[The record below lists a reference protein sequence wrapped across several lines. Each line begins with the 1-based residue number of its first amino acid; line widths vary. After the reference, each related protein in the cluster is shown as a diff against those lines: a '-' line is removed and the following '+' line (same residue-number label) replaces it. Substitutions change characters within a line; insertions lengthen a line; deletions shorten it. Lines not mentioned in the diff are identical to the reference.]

1 MGVLLKVE
9 QVTKKFDGVDALRGV
24 NLEVHQGE
32 FHALLGE
39 NGAGKSTLIK
49 IIGGIY
55 TPTSGRII
63 FENTKYS
70 ALSPSLSRNLGINIV
85 HQESTIFPSF
95 SSLTNFAINREP
107 LRFFDWIDWQTVQR
121 SYQIQ
126 AQKLDVQIPSTVQ
139 ASNLTIGQRKL
150 LELMKLFQEKQKLII
165 LDEPTAALT
174 IEETQRLME
183 ILRGIQEEGVAILYV
198 THRLQEIENMID
210 RVTVLKDGKDVGTLY
225 PSEATQ
231 NKIISL
237 MVGREIQEIYPPI
250 ENEQEPEDNA
260 LLKIEKFS
268 LKNKFREISLEIKK
282 GEIVAF
288 VGLTGHGAYELAHS
302 ICGDPPPE
310 QGTII
315 ANGNISVISNPQRS
329 LNHGIGFVT
338 EDRTENIFSVL
349 SAKENL
355 SMAALRK
362 LSIWGLINHKLE
374 LRKISELFELLEIRA
389 QGFNS
394 KANSLS
400 GGNQQKLIIGRLFA
414 TDSKILIL
422 IEPTAGVDVGSRL
435 EIYTHLRNHAQN
447 GGCVVIATTDLR
459 EALGLADRIY
469 AFYNGAISAVFSRTD
484 RSEEQVIAAITG
496 HLSTSPDSYRDESI
510 PTENNNN
517 KVIDTKGQFAIKK
530 LADKLLSFLPTII
543 LSLLFLYGV
552 ILVENFTSSGN
563 IRNILVQSLPLL
575 ITSTGQSLVIFTGG
589 IDLSIGETVTLSSVI
604 ASYLMTQYGIPLTVF
619 LCILSG
625 GLVGFLNYYM
635 VGKIRLPPFL
645 ATLATMFALQGV
657 NIYLRPVPGGSILP
671 GFRAI
676 ATARIGD
683 LPTASLITLIV
694 LLFIAFHYSASK
706 WGLHIRAV
714 GYDENKAILCGIN
727 PTQVKR
733 TVYITSSIFASLAG
747 LFLAARTGSADPYI
761 GRTYLFDSIT
771 ATVLGGASLAGGSG
785 TLWGTISSAYL
796 LALLANILNL
806 SGVIAYSQWIIRGT
820 LLISAVI
827 FYTVLNSRR
836 NKQRITFEE

>member
-1 MGVLLKVE
+1 MGILLKVE
-9 QVTKKFDGVDALRGV
+9 QVTKKFDGVVALRGV

-55 TPTSGRII
+55 TPTSGGII

-85 HQESTIFPSF
+85 HQESAIFPSF
-95 SSLTNFAINREP
+95 SSLTNFVLNREP

-126 AQKLDVQIPSTVQ
+126 AQKLDVQIPSTIQ
-139 ASNLTIGQRKL
+139 AAKLTVGQRKL

-183 ILRGIQEEGVAILYV
+183 ILRGIQKEGVAILYV

-250 ENEQEPEDNA
+250 GNKEEELEDNV

-310 QGTII
+310 QGSII
-315 ANGNISVISNPQRS
+315 TNGNISVISNPQRS
-329 LNHGIGFVT
+329 LNHGIGFIT

-362 LSIWGLINHKLE
+362 LSFWGVINHKLE
-374 LRKISELFELLEIRA
+374 LMKISELFKLLEIRA

-394 KANSLS
+394 KANTLS

-422 IEPTAGVDVGSRL
+422 VEPTAGVDVGSRL

-447 GGCVVIATTDLR
+447 GGCVIIATTDLR

-496 HLSTSPDSYRDESI
+496 HLSNSKDSNQDESI
-510 PTENNNN
+510 LTPENNTNST
-517 KVIDTKGQFAIKK
+517 DTKGLFSIKK
-530 LADKLLSFLPTII
+530 LAEKLLSLLPTII
-543 LSLLFLYGV
+543 LCLLFLYGV
-552 ILVENFTSSGN
+552 ILVENFTSRGN

-575 ITSTGQSLVIFTGG
+575 ITSAGQSLVIFTGG

-604 ASYLMTQYGIPLTVF
+604 ASYLMNHYGIPLTVF

-635 VGKIRLPPFL
+635 VGKLRLPPFL
-645 ATLATMFALQGV
+645 ATLSTMFALQGV
-657 NIYLRPVPGGSILP
+657 NIYLRPVPGGSISP
-671 GFRAI
+671 SFRTV

-683 LPTASLITLIV
+683 LPIASLIV
-694 LLFIAFHYSASK
+694 LLSMLFLAYHYSASK

-714 GYDENKAILCGIN
+714 GYNENKAILCGIN
-727 PTQVKR
+727 PTQIKKR
-733 TVYITSSIFASLAG
+733 VYIISSIFASLAG

-761 GRTYLFDSIT
+761 GKTYLFDSIT

-796 LALLANILNL
+796 LAILANILNL
-806 SGVIAYSQWIIRGT
+806 SGLIAYSQWIIRGS

-827 FYTVLNSRR
+827 LYTILDYRR
-836 NKQRITFEE
+836 VKK